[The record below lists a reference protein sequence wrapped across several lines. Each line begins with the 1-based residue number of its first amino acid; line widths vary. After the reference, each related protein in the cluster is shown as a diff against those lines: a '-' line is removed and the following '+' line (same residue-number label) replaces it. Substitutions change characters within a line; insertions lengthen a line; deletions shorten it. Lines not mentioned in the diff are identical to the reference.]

1 MTKDNTE
8 TPTIEE
14 TFERYKT
21 YKLKFPY
28 ANGSKLISELKIEV
42 PSGQQILAM
51 SKVGNGEGSELE
63 MLAQLIS
70 QCADVRLT
78 PTQILEF
85 KFPDLQELTKVCADF
100 LQ

>member
-1 MTKDNTE
+1 MTDENT
-8 TPTIEE
+8 PSIED

-28 ANGSKLISELKIEV
+28 AVGTKKITEIRIEV
-42 PSGQQILAM
+42 PSGEQILAM
-51 SKVGNGEGSELE
+51 SKVGSGEGSELE
-63 MLAQLIS
+63 MLAMLIS

-78 PTQILEF
+78 PKQILEF
-85 KFPDLQELTKVCADF
+85 KYPDLKALTEVCADF